1 MAFVGAEF
9 LVNSTMANDQV
20 GASQTVL
27 TDGRILVT
35 WVSTDTTAPEPYD
48 IRGRILAADGTPEGS
63 DFLINTTGLG
73 DQGAPTVTAL
83 SDGRAFVA
91 WQSYVP
97 GDNVYEVRGSIVD
110 ANGHASPDVVLNS
123 AASISPFM
131 PSATTLA
138 EGHVLITYTS
148 EDGGDPKYLGDIRG
162 RILNDDGTVA
172 VDDFPVNTTTWGTQ
186 YGSQVAALPD
196 GRALVIW
203 TSYDPDVGKY
213 NISGRFVNS
222 DGSASG
228 PDFRALSL
236 SQLDQTGAS
245 LTVLASGR
253 IMLAWVAQEP
263 DGDHNI
269 HARILN
275 TDGSVFESDT
285 IINSIF
291 AGDQSAPS
299 VTALPDGRAFITW
312 HSPNPNTGESEIY
325 GRVVGPEAFPL
336 GREEFIVNSAIG
348 LTENAPHVTA
358 LPDGQILAT
367 WTSFDPATN
376 SDDIHGRILSFN
388 TITDGTPGNDHIT
401 GTTDNDVIL
410 GHGGNDII
418 YGGDGND
425 SLHGDTGNDQ
435 LIGDAGNDFLYGG
448 AGDDRLWGGDG
459 NDTFDGGSGADAF
472 AGGRGIDLV
481 RYEASPAGIHIDLTL
496 NTATGGDANGD
507 SFSSIEGVIG
517 TRFDDTLIGDGAAN
531 TLSGGSGK
539 DVLDGRDG
547 NDTLQGGDGNDALTG
562 GTGNDVL
569 HGDAGNDQ
577 LWGNDGDDTL
587 QGGAG
592 ADVLAGGAG
601 SDTADYSN
609 SPGPVNVNLALGT
622 AQWDDADG
630 DTLNSIENLTGSA
643 SSDLLTGDAG
653 DNHLIGGASQDW
665 LDGGAGHDTLEGG
678 FGDDVLTGGLGADI
692 LIGNAGAD
700 HFVFKAIQDSLPG
713 APDQIVDFSTVEAD
727 QIDLSAIDANSK
739 VAGDQA
745 FAYVGAAAFT
755 HTAGELRFADHLL
768 EGDVD
773 GNGTAD
779 FAIQVHTAT
788 LKAND
793 FIL

>member
-1 MAFVGAEF
+1 MAFVGPEF
-9 LVNSTMANDQV
+9 LINSTTANDQAW
-20 GASQTVL
+20 ASQTVL

-35 WVSTDTTAPEPYD
+35 WVSTDTTGPEPYD
-48 IRGRILAADGTPEGS
+48 IRGRILNDDGTPEGS

-110 ANGHASPDVVLNS
+110 TNGHASPDVVLNS

-138 EGHVLITYTS
+138 DGHILLTYTS

-162 RILNDDGTVA
+162 RILNDDGSVA
-172 VDDFPVNTTTWGTQ
+172 VDDFAVNTTTWGTQ
-186 YGSQVAALPD
+186 YGSQAAALPD
-196 GRALVIW
+196 GRALVSW
-203 TSYDPDVGKY
+203 TSYDPDEGRY
-213 NISGRFVNS
+213 NISGQFVNP
-222 DGSASG
+222 DGSAST
-228 PDFRALSL
+228 PDFRLAPQ
-236 SQLDQTGAS
+236 SQFSQSGAS
-245 LTVLASGR
+245 VAVLADGH
-253 IMLAWVAQEP
+253 ILVAWVAQEP
-263 DGDHNI
+263 DGDNNI
-269 HARILN
+269 HARLLN
-275 TDGSVFESDT
+275 PDGSVVVSDA
-285 IINSIF
+285 IINSTLE
-291 AGDQSAPS
+291 GNQDSPS
-299 VTALPDGRAFITW
+299 ITALPDGRAVIVW
-312 HSPNPNTGESEIY
+312 HSTDPNTGASDLY
-325 GRVVGPEAFPL
+325 GHIVGLGAFPL
-336 GREEFIVNSAIG
+336 GNDFLINSPNG
-348 LTENAPHVTA
+348 LTETAPHLLTM
-358 LPDGQILAT
+358 PDGQVLAT
-367 WTSFDPATN
+367 WTSFDPTTN
-376 SDDIHGRILSFN
+376 SDDIHGRIMSFN
-388 TITDGTPGNDHIT
+388 TITDGTPGDDQIA
-401 GTTDNDVIL
+401 GTSDNDVI
-410 GHGGNDII
+410 HGGNGRDII
-418 YGGDGND
+418 HGADGND
-425 SLHGDTGNDQ
+425 ALYGDAGNDQ

-448 AGDDRLWGGDG
+448 DGNDRLWGGDG
-459 NDTFDGGSGADAF
+459 NDIFVGGSGADAF
-472 AGGRGIDLV
+472 AGGRGIDFV

-539 DVLDGRDG
+539 DALDGRDG

-592 ADVLAGGAG
+592 ADALAGGAG

-609 SPGPVNVNLALGT
+609 SSSGVNINLALGT
-622 AQWDDADG
+622 AQWGDTEG

-678 FGDDVLTGGLGADI
+678 FGDDVLTGGPGADI

-700 HFVFKAIQDSLPG
+700 QFVFKTIQDSLPA
-713 APDQIVDFSTVEAD
+713 APDQIVDFSAAEAD
-727 QIDLSAIDANSK
+727 QIDLSAIDANNTA
-739 VAGDQA
+739 AGDQA
-745 FAYVGAAAFT
+745 FAFVGAAAFT
-755 HTAGELRFADHLL
+755 HTAGELRYADHLL
-768 EGDVD
+768 QGDVD

-779 FAIQVHTAT
+779 FSIHVNART
-788 LKAND
+788 LAVTD
-793 FIL
+793 FHL